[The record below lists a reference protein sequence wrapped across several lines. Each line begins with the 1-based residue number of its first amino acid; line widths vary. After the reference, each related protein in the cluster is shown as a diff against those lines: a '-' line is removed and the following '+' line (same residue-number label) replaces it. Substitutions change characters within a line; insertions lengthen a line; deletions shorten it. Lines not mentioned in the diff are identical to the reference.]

1 VAAVLGL
8 VQWRRPNRILPVFGL
23 AWALYEL
30 SAMSVS
36 LMVGASP
43 AAPGLPGWSV
53 GVAGAGMVLC
63 LLLHIG
69 GLRGAGKL
77 AQDGLKA

>member
-1 VAAVLGL
+1 
-8 VQWRRPNRILPVFGL
+8 
-23 AWALYEL
+23 
-30 SAMSVS
+30 
-36 LMVGASP
+36 MVGASP